1 MGKDS
6 FILYTSFY
14 EPLKMLS
21 EKQLGKLFRAIFEY
35 QINGN
40 TPIDTD
46 IQMAFAFI
54 KNQLDIDN
62 SKYQER
68 IRKNAQNGKR
78 GGRPPKKDTTDEKA
92 DGKNESEKS
101 ERFFGKAKKADN
113 DNEYDNDYSIYING
127 REKVLSENLFKIH
140 TSITQND
147 EYLHRMYKNSPI
159 QDKAKLIE
167 YIKIF
172 MVVLEQRG
180 AVDRTEEEVISHFA
194 NWLPEYIGKESREQK
209 GVNNGQSK
217 SNSTDSSSEERKQTI
232 TNKAVEAIAGYHQRN
247 DQFVWSA

>member
-14 EPLKMLS
+14 EPLKTLS
-21 EKQLGKLFRAIFEY
+21 EKQLGKLFKAIFEY

-68 IRKNAQNGKR
+68 IRKNAENGKR

-92 DGKNESEKS
+92 DGKNKSEKS
-101 ERFFGKAKKADN
+101 ERFFEKAKKADN

-127 REKVLSENLFKIH
+127 REKVLSENLFKIY

-147 EYLHRMYKNSPI
+147 DYLHRMYKNSPI
-159 QDKAKLIE
+159 QDVAKLVE

-194 NWLPEYIGKESREQK
+194 NWLPEYIDKESKKQK
-209 GVNNGQSK
+209 GGNNGQSK
-217 SNSTDSSSEERKQTI
+217 SSIVGSSSEERKQAI
-232 TNKAVEAIAGYHQRN
+232 TNRAAEAIAGYHQRN
-247 DQFVWSA
+247 D